1 MLALR
6 IFDTTFLI
14 DLVKGDEGAIRKAR
28 EVDAESTF
36 KAISVVTVHEYLRGI
51 YYLFSHKKNLLKF
64 KLERAEAEL
73 IRFEILPYTYEIA
86 KTAAEIDAALAL
98 SGRSISFSDTIIAAT
113 ALHYKLKLVT
123 RNIEH
128 FSRIPKLTTE
138 TY

>member
-1 MLALR
+1 VSALK

-14 DLVKGDEGAIRKAR
+14 DLVKGDEGAIQKAK
-28 EVDAESTF
+28 EVDAESAF

-51 YYLFSHKKNLLKF
+51 YYLFSHNKNLLKL

-113 ALHYKLKLVT
+113 ASHYKLKIVT

-128 FSRIPKLTTE
+128 FSRIPELTTE

>member
-98 SGRSISFSDTIIAAT
+98 SGRSISFSDIIIAAT
-113 ALHYKLKLVT
+113 ALRYKLKLVT